1 MEACIMKK
9 NSKVIGMTLILAAF
23 ALMSLGSGSSSSTA
37 KETKAITQEKTG
49 SIAGTDLFVTKIEL
63 TAPYVPFISRK

>member
-23 ALMSLGSGSSSSTA
+23 ALMSLGSGSGSSTA
-37 KETKAITQEKTG
+37 KENQTITHEKTESEAPG
-49 SIAGTDLFVTKIEL
+49 AGD
-63 TAPYVPFISRK
+63 AG